1 MDLNL
6 IEFYD
11 DLKEGSKKLLK
22 QHALK
27 ETFEA
32 GTLLRENHSNLCEYL
47 CLIVK
52 GEIRAY
58 KRNAE
63 GKSVMLYEVKNND
76 LCLKNLQCVLYEKT
90 YDALAITQT
99 KSLVYMIP
107 KRIVKDHLMKDCAFQ
122 GFINKVLLS
131 KMDTLVNH
139 YEAINFAPVKKR
151 LMLYIKEMSLQFTRF
166 IIYTT
171 HQKIADE
178 INASREEVSRSLKML
193 EKEKLIEL
201 SRGKI
206 KILKPFSVM

>member
-1 MDLNL
+1 M

-11 DLKEGSKKLLK
+11 DLKENSKNLLK

-32 GTLLRENHSNLCEYL
+32 GILLRENHSNLCDYL

-63 GKSVMLYEVKNND
+63 GKSVMLYDVKNND
-76 LCLKNLQCVLYEKT
+76 LCLKNLQCVLYDKT
-90 YDALAITQT
+90 YDAIAITQS
-99 KSLVYMIP
+99 KSEVYMIP
-107 KRIVKDHLMKDCAFQ
+107 KHIVKNHLMADCAFQ

-131 KMDTLVNH
+131 KIDSLVDH

-151 LMLYIKEMSLQFTRF
+151 LMLYLKEMSLQFTRF

-178 INASREEVSRSLKML
+178 INASREEVSRSLKTL

-206 KILKPFSVM
+206 KIIKPFSVM